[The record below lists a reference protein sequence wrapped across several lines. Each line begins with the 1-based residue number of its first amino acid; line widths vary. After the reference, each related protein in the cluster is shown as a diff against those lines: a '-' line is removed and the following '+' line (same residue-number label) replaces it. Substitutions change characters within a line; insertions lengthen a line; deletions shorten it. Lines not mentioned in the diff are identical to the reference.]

1 MAFQPAQQQG
11 DLEGLGK
18 TGGELNRWKE
28 KVRKRERETP
38 EGKKETVKKGRAL
51 ALLPWSLLLVALLMV
66 SSLSSEG
73 L

>member
-1 MAFQPAQQQG
+1 M
-11 DLEGLGK
+11 ER
-18 TGGELNRWKE
+18 ESE
-28 KVRKRERETP
+28 KERETP

-51 ALLPWSLLLVALLMV
+51 ALLPWSLLLVASLMV